1 MQYSIAKK
9 VKKSKR
15 RVKIMCRAQNSH
27 TLTALPASYETCTK
41 RTGFNP
47 SLSYGKHRVPV
58 WELHCRVQFP
68 TRVCFANSETYGF
81 ADTRAGTL
89 IYGRD
94 IKKAARRAAACFTA
108 AESGAKQRGGRA
120 AEKPN
125 VLRKFPAAF
134 FLILSNRLFS

>member
-15 RVKIMCRAQNSH
+15 RVKIICRAQNSH
-27 TLTALPASYETCTK
+27 TLTALPTSYETCTK

-47 SLSYGKHRVPV
+47 SLPYGKHRVPV
-58 WELHCRVQFP
+58 WELHFHVQFP
-68 TRVCFANSETYGF
+68 TRVCFANSETYSF
-81 ADTRAGTL
+81 AGVRTGTL

-94 IKKAARRAAACFTA
+94 IKKAARRAAACFA
-108 AESGAKQRGGRA
+108 VAESGAKQRGRA

-125 VLRKFPAAF
+125 VLRKVPAAF
-134 FLILSNRLFS
+134 FLILLNRLFS